1 MVVHKY
7 VTLSWRCCVEFMA
20 GVRHVK
26 KSMTWW
32 IQCKYSGLVISSP
45 KCPWS
50 VGVQCK
56 WTPVQIKSIN
66 SLLRISSSF
75 RIPKF
80 ANSKISEF
88 ANVQMQMTSL
98 AWLGKPSYPNLT
110 PLHGNAPKNP
120 ISCKELLLPMKF
132 LSCSPNTCAYVSST
146 SQIHGP
152 GVMDSI
158 AKNMINITMHS
169 IGKNMMNITMRM
181 EMIQIDQATRSC
193 GFNKPSILTIESWW
207 ESTRK
212 LTKLWPTASGYYTR
226 KLPKITISALPISS
240 RKNQYNFIWKCNQK
254 PQILQLLMLL

>member
-1 MVVHKY
+1 MCSWIASSVVQIVSNELCKLDGQQANPCCYASRIPCCAIMVVHKY

-26 KSMTWW
+26 KSMIWW

-110 PLHGNAPKNP
+110 LSMAMHPRIQYLAKS
-120 ISCKELLLPMKF
+120 SCCQWNSFLALLILVLMCLLLPK
-132 LSCSPNTCAYVSST
+132 S
-146 SQIHGP
+146 
-152 GVMDSI
+152 MD
-158 AKNMINITMHS
+158 
-169 IGKNMMNITMRM
+169 
-181 EMIQIDQATRSC
+181 
-193 GFNKPSILTIESWW
+193 LESW
-207 ESTRK
+207 TQLR
-212 LTKLWPTASGYYTR
+212 R
-226 KLPKITISALPISS
+226 
-240 RKNQYNFIWKCNQK
+240 IW
-254 PQILQLLMLL
+254 